1 MQTRLRVCVAAGG
14 VPGADWWFNID
25 EKTGVI
31 STLRSIDREQL
42 CPRAADCFVKFDVT
56 VQPIQFFQIIKVAF
70 CRSY

>member
-1 MQTRLRVCVAAGG
+1 VAAGG

-70 CRSY
+70 YRSY